1 MEEFLNK
8 LYNYEYFGTYLMIS
22 IAVLVLI
29 FIIILI
35 FGKKD
40 QKHREIEETKKLQQ
54 INENTLNGF
63 KETGEGIPLTVE
75 PNLSAPVNTPVAEA
89 PVSPI
94 PNLENDTIIVPTLD
108 INASLNNV
116 APATSVN
123 QMNNEIPNVEPII
136 NTPENTIVNPV
147 NPVNEVNNLNAAIN
161 RIDNPNLYTASQNVM
176 PSPMPNVETPKVE
189 EMPRMDIPEMAEMP
203 RVGREE
209 AQPILAKEE
218 EQPFNFGTS
227 FVKSEDEVA
236 SPSLANVPEFNFD
249 TIVNNVSE
257 PKRVEIPKQRE
268 VFSSVYTNEAP
279 KEAPIEMPSVKEEEE
294 DIELPTLK
302 KDVEEAK
309 LNDYNLNDLTGE
321 FYTINK

>member
-63 KETGEGIPLTVE
+63 KETGEGIPLNVE
-75 PNLSAPVNTPVAEA
+75 PNLSAPVNTPVAEN
-89 PVSPI
+89 PVIPM

-108 INASLNNV
+108 INESLNNV

-123 QMNNEIPNVEPII
+123 QMNNEVPSVEPII
-136 NTPENTIVNPV
+136 NIPENTIVNPV
-147 NPVNEVNNLNAAIN
+147 NEANNLNATIN
-161 RIDNPNLYTASQNVM
+161 RIDNPNVM
-176 PSPMPNVETPKVE
+176 SNPMPTFEAPKVE
-189 EMPRMDIPEMAEMP
+189 DMPRMDIPEMMEMP
-203 RVGREE
+203 KVGEE
-209 AQPILAKEE
+209 EGQPILAKEE

-227 FVKSEDEVA
+227 EVKAEETVDA
-236 SPSLANVPEFNFD
+236 PSLASVPEFNFD
-249 TIVNNVSE
+249 SIVQKVNE
-257 PKRVEIPKQRE
+257 PQNVEIPKERE
-268 VFSSVYTNEAP
+268 VFSSVYTPETQ
-279 KEAPIEMPSVKEEEE
+279 KEESIEMPSIKEEDEE

-302 KDVEEAK
+302 KEVEDAK
-309 LNDYNLNDLTGE
+309 INDYNLNDLTGE